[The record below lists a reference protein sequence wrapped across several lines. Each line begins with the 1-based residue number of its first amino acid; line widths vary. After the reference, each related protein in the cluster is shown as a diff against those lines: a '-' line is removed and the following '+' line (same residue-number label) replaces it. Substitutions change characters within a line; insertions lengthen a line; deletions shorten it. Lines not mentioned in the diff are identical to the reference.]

1 MFLLDF
7 NTPHYNLLI
16 PHSHYGQWA
25 LSLKGQSH
33 ELRMLEKSPS
43 QRKQRSSLQQRTL
56 LFIIA
61 AMMDSSALW
70 KYFAWNVL
78 DFFSLTFRTR
88 QIELLSLGEIT
99 RM

>member
-1 MFLLDF
+1 MSCSCSG
-7 NTPHYNLLI
+7 NRPHN
-16 PHSHYGQWA
+16 A
-25 LSLKGQSH
+25 LHKALK
-33 ELRMLEKSPS
+33 
-43 QRKQRSSLQQRTL
+43 QRTL

-61 AMMDSSALW
+61 SMMDSSVLW

-88 QIELLSLGEIT
+88 QIELLPLGKIT